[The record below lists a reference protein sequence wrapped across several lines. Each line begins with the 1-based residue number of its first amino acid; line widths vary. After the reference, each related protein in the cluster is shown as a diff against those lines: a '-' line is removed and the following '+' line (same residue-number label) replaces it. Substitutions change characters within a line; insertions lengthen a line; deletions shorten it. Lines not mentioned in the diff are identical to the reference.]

1 MFISCFLIRSSSR
14 SSGPSYSG
22 ILILYG
28 VAIRK
33 FSAISCQF
41 SVSSQRALCSE
52 LCALRVK
59 PFGPVLSGVCGGAS
73 AGNLFALLVPAENGF
88 AHSRHGLHRFDA
100 CALGAGVNQLQH
112 TLRVLLVLHS
122 ALADGRYPLDQ
133 VVRHRRFTLDAAD
146 ARGAAA
152 LRRPLQRLR
161 RRE

>member
-1 MFISCFLIRSSSR
+1 MFISCFLMRSSSR

-28 VAIRK
+28 VAMVK
-33 FSAISCQF
+33 VSAVSYQF

-59 PFGPVLSGVCGGAS
+59 PFGPVLSGVCGGAA
-73 AGNLFALLVPAENGF
+73 AGNLLALLFPAEDGFAYSCHRFYRFDAGALRAGVDQLEHALLVVCPSNA
-88 AHSRHGLHRFDA
+88 
-100 CALGAGVNQLQH
+100 
-112 TLRVLLVLHS
+112 
-122 ALADGRYPLDQ
+122 ALADGRYPFDQ
-133 VVRHRRFTLDAAD
+133 IVRHGRFALDAAD

>member
-1 MFISCFLIRSSSR
+1 MFISCFLMRSSSR
-14 SSGPSYSG
+14 SSVPSYSG
-22 ILILYG
+22 ILIFYG

-73 AGNLFALLVPAENGF
+73 AGNLFALLVPAEDGF
-88 AHSRHGLHRFDA
+88 AHAGHGLLRDA
-100 CALGAGVNQLQH
+100 PGLLRTLVDHFEHAL
-112 TLRVLLVLHS
+112 RILLVLH
-122 ALADGRYPLDQ
+122 APLADRRNPLNQ
-133 VVRHRRFTLDAAD
+133 VVRHGRFALDAAD

-152 LRRPLQRLR
+152 FRRPLQRLR